1 MTIDSSLIKL
11 HLINS
16 FYWSFPSAAASVL
29 VTEQEKR
36 RKLVQ
41 ELISATEQELNEL
54 EAQSVGREDT
64 VRHDFNQVLI
74 LFLKPKLQN

>member
-1 MTIDSSLIKL
+1 LIIL
-11 HLINS
+11 YRINS

-41 ELISATEQELNEL
+41 ELIHATEQESKEL

-64 VRHDFNQVLI
+64 VRHDFNQVL
-74 LFLKPKLQN
+74 FLKLKLQN